1 MKLHVET
8 IVSMPFAENT
18 YVVRRDDS
26 RDAVVIDPGLEPELI
41 LRHVEDERL
50 TVRAILN
57 THGHAD
63 HIAGN
68 AAMKQ
73 AFPNAPIVI
82 GLRDVPLLTDPVLNV
97 SRAFGFDIIS
107 PPADATVVE
116 GDEIDFADIAFK
128 VFEIPGH
135 SPGHVVFL
143 VATDPPT
150 VFGGD
155 VLFQGGI
162 GRTDF
167 PGGSMKTLLKG
178 IREKLLGLDE
188 RTVVFPGHGEPT
200 TVGDEKE
207 SNPFLGS

>member
-1 MKLHVET
+1 MNLHVET

-18 YVVRRDDS
+18 YVVRRDDL
-26 RDAVVIDPGLEPELI
+26 REAVVIDPGLEPELI
-41 LRHVEDERL
+41 LRHLENERL

-57 THGHAD
+57 THGHGD

-73 AFPNAPIVI
+73 AFPDAPLII

-97 SRAFGFDIIS
+97 SRPFGIDIVS
-107 PPADATVVE
+107 PPADSTVVE
-116 GDEIDFADIAFK
+116 GDTVEFAGIAFR

-135 SPGHVVFL
+135 SPGHVAFL
-143 VATDPPT
+143 VETDPPT

-155 VLFQGGI
+155 VLFQGSI

-167 PGGSMKTLLKG
+167 PGGSMRTLLDG
-178 IREKLLGLDE
+178 IRKNLFTLDE
-188 RTVVFPGHGEPT
+188 RTVIYPGHGDPT
-200 TVGDEKE
+200 TVGEEKR
-207 SNPFLGS
+207 SNPFLSP